1 MAFGDGAFRT
11 RAASL
16 LRSST
21 PSTNQTQGANH
32 EKPPGSPLRTPP
44 GSSLNEKAPTEADQN
59 NLEDLGSLYTG
70 GRPYHPSGPDAVAHN
85 TEARRLVREI
95 PRELSL
101 AFALVLRS
109 SPAKQDLCLLTSS
122 LASSLGTYSRR
133 SRGESN
139 YRISPVS
146 DHFAGGA
153 GRSTQQ

>member
-32 EKPPGSPLRTPP
+32 EKPSGNPLRTPP
-44 GSSLNEKAPTEADQN
+44 GSPPNEKAPTEADRN
-59 NLEDLGSLYTG
+59 NLEDLGSLSSG
-70 GRPYHPSGPDAVAHN
+70 GRTYHSSGPDPVAHN
-85 TEARRLVREI
+85 TESQRIVREI
-95 PRELSL
+95 PREYSL
-101 AFALVLRS
+101 GFALVLPS
-109 SPAKQDLCLLTSS
+109 SPAKQDLCLLTSC

-139 YRISPVS
+139 YRTLPVS
-146 DHFAGGA
+146 DHFARGA
-153 GRSTQQ
+153 GRPTQQ